1 MLKQDV
7 PFIKTGHPLLWYIQA
22 QASRNLGT
30 LFFVEDKVV
39 GKIASGRCD
48 FCENGEYKLSDWT
61 DNG

>member
-1 MLKQDV
+1 MVYTSASV
-7 PFIKTGHPLLWYIQA
+7 PE
-22 QASRNLGT
+22 SRDA
-30 LFFVEDKVV
+30 FFVEDKVV